1 MISRILSTKQNH
13 LIQVVSL
20 AALALGLCAV
30 SMDAGGMDAK
40 PKPNLPDANLV
51 PADEAVPKSVF
62 DLTQPYK
69 DPFFPN
75 STRKRIQASTNVV
88 VNTYD
93 PSQYSLKG
101 ISGVP
106 GQEVVI
112 INNRNAAAGETVDV
126 TLSSGTIVR
135 VKVVSIGPH
144 TATILPEGQ
153 RDPFPIYLPKED
165 W

>member
-1 MISRILSTKQNH
+1 MISRIFSMKHNH
-13 LIQVVSL
+13 LVRAISL

-40 PKPNLPDANLV
+40 PKPNLPDPGLV
-51 PADEAVPKSVF
+51 PTDAAVPKSVF

-88 VNTYD
+88 VNTCD

-101 ISGVP
+101 ISGVA

-112 INNRNAAAGETVDV
+112 INNRNAAAGETIDV
-126 TLSSGTIVR
+126 TLPAGSIVR
-135 VKVVSIGPH
+135 VKVVKIEPH
-144 TATILPEGQ
+144 TAFILPEGQ

>member
-1 MISRILSTKQNH
+1 MIPTFSSIKQDRMVQF
-13 LIQVVSL
+13 LSL
-20 AALALGLCAV
+20 AALALAV
-30 SMDAGGMDAK
+30 SVAAIDVRGMDTK
-40 PKPNLPDANLV
+40 PKSALAELDLV
-51 PADEAVPKSVF
+51 PAETPAPKSVF
-62 DLTQPYK
+62 DLSQPYK

-75 STRKRIQASTNVV
+75 STRLRVKTVTAVV
-88 VNTYD
+88 VNTSD

-126 TLSSGTIVR
+126 TLPSGTIVR
-135 VKVVSIGPH
+135 IQVIKIDQHS
-144 TATILPEGQ
+144 ATILPEGQ

>member
-1 MISRILSTKQNH
+1 MISRIFSMKQNH
-13 LIQVVSL
+13 LVQVVSL

-40 PKPNLPDANLV
+40 PKPALPDAGLT
-51 PADEAVPKSVF
+51 PAEADVPKSVF

-75 STRKRIQASTNVV
+75 STRKRVQASTNVV

-93 PSQYSLKG
+93 PTQYMLKG

-106 GQEVVI
+106 GQEVII
-112 INNRNAAAGETVDV
+112 INNRNAEAGETVDV
-126 TLSSGTIVR
+126 TLVSGTTVR
-135 VKVVSIGPH
+135 VKVVKIEPH
-144 TATILPEGQ
+144 TAYILPEGQ
-153 RDPFPIYLPKED
+153 HDPFPIYLPKED